1 MTPHGEILTP
11 NYNPV
16 GTQATVKGL
25 SVEDLKAMGVQ
36 ILLANTYHL
45 NLRPGADVV
54 AEMGGLAKFM
64 GWTGEISNSE
74 FLISNEMSNARDDKE
89 KVGLPTMTDSGGY
102 QVFSLGAAQKKVVF
116 KDRSGRKLSKF
127 AKSVFLEPMDNPM
140 LLTAITKTRQDKE
153 LNQLKAAKVVEEGV
167 WFYSHI
173 DGRKLWFDSA
183 TSIAIQEKLGADLI
197 VAFDDHESP
206 LWNWEQTKFSVD
218 RTKSWGLASLA
229 AQTREDQLMYGIIH
243 GGMFEDLRKDS
254 ARFTDKYFKAISI
267 GGSYTSKQVLYNV
280 LDWVVPLV
288 SDEKPRHLLGIAEVQ
303 DLFEG
308 VARGMD
314 LFDCVAPTRRGRHG
328 NIYIS
333 PKTGGRPENNFT
345 MQITNVKFRTDDQP
359 LDPECKCLTCAN
371 YSRSYIHHLFKA
383 EEMLGMRLAS
393 YHNVWFITK
402 LMEEMRE
409 MIGNGGFE
417 RMKEEWVGKGV

>member
-1 MTPHGEILTP
+1 MNYFQFSVLQKDPGSRARLGRLRTPHGEILTP

-25 SVEDLKAMGVQ
+25 SVEDLKSMGVQ
-36 ILLANTYHL
+36 IVLSNTYHL
-45 NLRPGADVV
+45 HLRPGAEVV
-54 AEMGGLAKFM
+54 EQMGGLAQFM
-64 GWTGEISNSE
+64 GWK
-74 FLISNEMSNARDDKE
+74 DK
-89 KVGLPTMTDSGGY
+89 PTMTDSGGF

-116 KDRSGRKLSKF
+116 KDRSGRKISKF
-127 AKSVFLEPMDNPM
+127 SKSVFLEPVEHAI
-140 LLTAITKTRQDKE
+140 LLPAVTKTRQDKE
-153 LNQLKAAKVVEEGV
+153 LNQLRAAKVVEEGV

-206 LWNWEQTKFSVD
+206 LWNWEQTRFSVD

-229 AQTREDQLMYGIIH
+229 AQTREDQLLYGVIH
-243 GGMFEDLRKDS
+243 GGMFEDLRKES
-254 ARFTDKYFKAISI
+254 AIFTDKYFKAIAV
-267 GGSYTSKQVLYNV
+267 GGSYTSKEVLYQV

-288 SDEKPRHLLGIAEVQ
+288 SDEKPRHLLGIAEVA

-333 PKTGGRPENNFT
+333 PVAGGRTENNFT
-345 MQITNVKFRTDDQP
+345 MQITNVKFRTDNSP
-359 LDPECKCLTCAN
+359 LDPACSCLTCEN
-371 YSRSYIHHLFKA
+371 YSRAYIHHLFKA
-383 EEMLGMRLAS
+383 DEMLGMRLAS

-402 LMEEMRE
+402 LMEQMRE
-409 MIGNGGFE
+409 AIGSGGFAQMRE
-417 RMKEEWVGKGV
+417 QWIG